1 MKKEMMQEQGKVV
14 TCYDPAR
21 LKAIFMYAKT
31 RGVDVNKAMTDALDK
46 LFVRC
51 VPPSVQEFL
60 SMTQG
65 GGMSDF
71 GNGDG
76 E

>member
-1 MKKEMMQEQGKVV
+1 MKKEMTQEPGKVV
-14 TCYDPAR
+14 TYYDPAR

-31 RGVDVNKAMTDALDK
+31 KGVDVNKAMTDALDR
-46 LFVRC
+46 LYVRC

-65 GGMSDF
+65 SGMSDP